1 MLIMNWKISVD
12 LLNCIVILIILYCC
26 VVRFIEMFIRV
37 NGISFEGI
45 NIYFRRINYV
55 VCNKF

>member
-45 NIYFRRINYV
+45 NIYF
-55 VCNKF
+55 NKLCGLL